1 MIPKHF
7 LYDGSREPVPEPIAL
22 TAGPLTMQFE
32 PRTGLLRYIRI
43 GDHEIV
49 RAIYAAIRDHNWGT
63 IPPHLINLQQEINT
77 NSFRLTFDVECR
89 QEPGV
94 DYLWHGAITGEA
106 NGTVRYSFDGV
117 ARSGFARNRI
127 GICVLHP
134 ITECAGQP
142 CTVEHSDQPNPS
154 DTTLDLRGAEEK
166 GQFPRFID
174 PNQPFFDVR
183 KISYTVAGATARLTF
198 AGDEFEMED
207 QRNWTDASFKT
218 YCTPQIRPKPV
229 VVSPGST
236 VKQSV
241 VLEVQPPA
249 RLVLPVLLGRPPQL
263 SISTT
268 RSIPLPPLGFC
279 VERLGQALTPR
290 EIDRLRALRPA
301 HLRVDLR
308 LSAPDYPTL
317 LEAAVAQSNALNAA
331 LHLAVIVS
339 NEAEKELKA
348 LAELIRKTQPKVGL
362 WLIFH
367 RAEETTNPRWVAM
380 ARQILGGYNPSVLFA
395 AGTLAFFTEIN
406 RNRPV
411 ADAAEFPCF
420 SLNPQVHA
428 FDNTTMVENLAGQ
441 ENNLESAREFTPRAL
456 VVSPITVKIRSHE
469 PDSAQTKG
477 LLPVDVDPR
486 QMSLFGA
493 GWTLGSIARL
503 ATTGN
508 AHSLTYYET
517 VGWRG
522 LMESEAGS
530 PLPDLFPSLHGSVFP
545 VYHVFA
551 DIAEFGASQIYPTH
565 SSHPLLAEGLTL
577 ADGKGRRRIL
587 VANLS
592 NKLQELKIKTGTCEA
607 TVRYLDERNAEHAM
621 THPEEFRR
629 EKGETISAAGG
640 KLALNLLPYALAT
653 VDIAKA

>member
-1 MIPKHF
+1 
-7 LYDGSREPVPEPIAL
+7 
-22 TAGPLTMQFE
+22 MQFE

-63 IPPHLINLQQEINT
+63 VPPRLINLQQEINT

-89 QEPGV
+89 QEPGI

-117 ARSGFARNRI
+117 ARSSFARNRI
-127 GICVLHP
+127 GICVLQP
-134 ITECAGQP
+134 IAECAGQP

-154 DTTLDLRGAEEK
+154 DATLDLRGAEEK
-166 GQFPRFID
+166 GHFPRFID

-183 KISYTVAGATARLTF
+183 KISYNVAGATARLTF

-241 VLEVQPPA
+241 AFEVHPPA
-249 RLVLPVLLGRPPQL
+249 RPVLPVLLGRPPQL

-268 RSIPLPPLGFC
+268 RSVPLPPLGFC
-279 VERLGQALTPR
+279 VERSGRALAPR

-308 LSAPDYPTL
+308 LFAPDYPTL
-317 LEAAVAQSNALNAA
+317 LESAGAQSNVLNAP

-339 NEAEKELKA
+339 NEAERELKA

-367 RAEETTNPRWVAM
+367 RAEETTSPRWVAT
-380 ARQILGGYNPSVLFA
+380 ARQILGSYNPTVLFA
-395 AGTLAFFTEIN
+395 AGTLASFTEIN
-406 RNRPV
+406 RNRPA

-428 FDNTTMVENLAGQ
+428 FDNATMVENLAGQ

-456 VVSPITVKIRSHE
+456 VVSPITLKIRSHE
-469 PDSAQTKG
+469 PDSAQAKG
-477 LLPVDVDPR
+477 LLPADVDPR

-530 PLPDLFPSLHGSVFP
+530 LMPEQFPSLPGSVFP
-545 VYHVFA
+545 VYHLFA
-551 DIAEFGASQIYPTH
+551 DIAEFGATQIYPTH
-565 SSHPLLAEGLTL
+565 SSHPLLAEALTL

-592 NKLQELKIKTGTCEA
+592 NKLQDLKIKTGTCDA
-607 TVRYLDERNAEHAM
+607 TVRYLDERNAEQAM

-629 EKGETISAAGG
+629 EKGEAISAAGG
-640 KLALNLLPYALAT
+640 KLGLSLLPYALAT